1 MCSYEGNVKEE
12 QVVKL
17 HAKVEALSKKVAALL
32 QLLPNLAQRFD
43 VSFQHVV
50 QHVTRRQR
58 RAAPDVNADAFAGFC
73 CRTQA
78 ALSSC
83 GPSFRRTLNHHPI
96 QRTARQFYRRRWLA
110 QHEDGSG

>member
-1 MCSYEGNVKEE
+1 MLSYEGNVKEE

-17 HAKVEALSKKVAALL
+17 HAKAEALSKKVAALL

-83 GPSFRRTLNHHPI
+83 SPSFPRT
-96 QRTARQFYRRRWLA
+96 
-110 QHEDGSG
+110 

>member
-1 MCSYEGNVKEE
+1 VCSYEGNVKEE

-32 QLLPNLAQRFD
+32 QLLPDLAQRFD

-58 RAAPDVNADAFAGFC
+58 RAAPDVNADAFAGFF
-73 CRTQA
+73 CRNQA

-83 GPSFRRTLNHHPI
+83 SPSFRRTLNHHKNAKNGPSVLP
-96 QRTARQFYRRRWLA
+96 AKVA
-110 QHEDGSG
+110 SPA